1 MSTQARIR
9 KLIDELK
16 EASYAYYQLD
26 KPIMSD
32 REYNEKYDQLEML
45 EKKTGII
52 FSDSPTQKVQGF
64 VLDSLPKVEFSELML
79 SADKTKSIDRLTKF
93 VSGRPVLISFKLDG
107 LTIVLKYEDGVLKQ
121 AITRGSGTIGEDVT
135 EQIKRIS
142 NVPLTIPYS
151 GKLTLRGECVL
162 PWNAYEKIK
171 EKLVEE
177 GKPCGHPRNI
187 ASGSIRQLDLNKVIK
202 ELVFVGF
209 SVVESG
215 TSYSFVYKT
224 NSLRFLQDQGFM
236 TIFDLDYVKLT
247 KDLDAKDIKSELESV
262 IRTMNP
268 KYCEFPVDGL
278 IVEYEDLFYGKSLGA
293 TGHHTNNMIAY
304 KWSDETYSTIFRGVD
319 FNTTRTGIVSMTAVF
334 DPVEIDH
341 TTVSRAL
348 IPNLDYFYKYK
359 FGIGDK
365 IEVFKANMIIPQI
378 DRNLTQ
384 SATFPLLKY
393 CPCCGTELSIKE
405 TDNSRFLF
413 CPNTLCMAQRVQGFV
428 HMAKKDYLNIDG
440 LSEATVG
447 KLWESGFI
455 IEPADIY
462 KLDQHRAEIIKMPGF
477 GEKAFDKLWNAIQKS
492 RKTTLNRVIAAVG
505 IPNIGRTAGKAISAQ
520 FNGDVKAFTKAVS
533 DFDFTT
539 LEDFGSVMNDS
550 IHNWFTVPSN
560 LGMWNNLVAE
570 LEIEKPTEI
579 KHATSVFTGKVIVPT
594 GTLQHFTR
602 DGIKNKIESLGAK
615 CGSSVSK
622 KTDYVLAG
630 EKAGSKLTKA
640 QELGVPVLSEEE
652 FIKMIE

>member
-64 VLDSLPKVEFSELML
+64 VLDSLPKVEFSEPML
-79 SADKTKSIDRLTKF
+79 SADKTKSIDGLTKF
-93 VSGRPVLISFKLDG
+93 VSGHPVFISFKLDG

-142 NVPLTIPYS
+142 NVPLTIPYP

-162 PWNAYEKIK
+162 PWNSYEKIK

-177 GKPCGHPRNI
+177 KTGETRFC
-187 ASGSIRQLDLNKVIK
+187 
-202 ELVFVGF
+202 
-209 SVVESG
+209 VEATVENG

-224 NSLRFLQDQGFM
+224 DSLRFLQEQGFM
-236 TIFDLDYVKLT
+236 TILDLDYVKLT
-247 KDLDAKDIKSELESV
+247 KGLDADDLKSELESV

-278 IVEYEDLFYGKSLGA
+278 IVEYEDLIYGKSLGA

-304 KWSDETYSTIFRGVD
+304 KWSDETYPTVFRGID
-319 FNTTRTGIVSMTAVF
+319 YNTTRTGIVSMTAVF

-341 TTVSRAL
+341 TIVSRAL
-348 IPNLDYFYKYK
+348 IPNLDYYYKFK
-359 FGIGDK
+359 FGIDDK

-384 SATFPLLKY
+384 SATFPLLKD
-393 CPCCGTELSIKE
+393 CPCCGTELIIKE
-405 TDNSRFLF
+405 TDNSHFLF
-413 CPNTLCMAQRVQGFV
+413 CPNAMCMAQRVQGFV

-440 LSEATVG
+440 LSEATVE
-447 KLWESGFI
+447 KLWAAGFLL
-455 IEPADIY
+455 EPADIY

-477 GEKAFDKLWNAIQKS
+477 GIKAFDKLWAAIQKS
-492 RKTTLNRVIAAVG
+492 RRTTLNRVIAAVG

-520 FNGDVKAFTKAVS
+520 RNSQEQRKA
-533 DFDFTT
+533 
-539 LEDFGSVMNDS
+539 
-550 IHNWFTVPSN
+550 
-560 LGMWNNLVAE
+560 
-570 LEIEKPTEI
+570 
-579 KHATSVFTGKVIVPT
+579 
-594 GTLQHFTR
+594 LQENR
-602 DGIKNKIESLGAK
+602 RREG
-615 CGSSVSK
+615 
-622 KTDYVLAG
+622 
-630 EKAGSKLTKA
+630 
-640 QELGVPVLSEEE
+640 
-652 FIKMIE
+652 

>member
-64 VLDSLPKVEFSELML
+64 VLDSLPKVEFSEPML
-79 SADKTKSIDRLTKF
+79 SADKTKSIDGLTKF
-93 VSGRPVLISFKLDG
+93 VSGQPVLISFKLDG

-142 NVPLTIPYS
+142 NVPLTISYP

-162 PWNAYEKIK
+162 PWNSYEIIK

-187 ASGSIRQLDLNKVIK
+187 ASGSVRQLDLNKVIK
-202 ELVFVGF
+202 ELVFVAF
-209 SVVESG
+209 ATVESG

-224 NSLRFLQDQGFM
+224 DSLRFLQEQGFM
-236 TIFDLDYVKLT
+236 TILDLDYVKLT
-247 KDLDAKDIKSELESV
+247 KGLDAKDIKSELESV

-304 KWSDETYSTIFRGVD
+304 KWSDETYPTVFRGID
-319 FNTTRTGIVSMTAVF
+319 YNTTRTGIVSMTALF

-348 IPNLDYFYKYK
+348 IPNLDYFYKFK
-359 FGIGDK
+359 FGIDDK

-393 CPCCGTELSIKE
+393 CPCCGTELIIKE
-405 TDNSRFLF
+405 TDNSHFLF
-413 CPNTLCMAQRVQGFV
+413 CPNAMCMAQRVQGFV

-440 LSEATVG
+440 LSEATVE
-447 KLWESGFI
+447 KLWESGLI

-477 GEKAFDKLWNAIQKS
+477 GIKAFDKLWAAIQKS
-492 RKTTLNRVIAAVG
+492 RRTTLNRVIAAVG
-505 IPNIGRTAGKAISAQ
+505 IPNIGRTAGKTISAK
-520 FNGDVKAFTKAVS
+520 FNGDVKAFTDGVS

-550 IHNWFTVPSN
+550 IHNWFAVPSN
-560 LGMWNNLVAE
+560 LQIWNNLVSE
-570 LEIEKPTEI
+570 LEIEKAAETKP
-579 KHATSVFTGKVIVPT
+579 ATSVFTGKVIVPT

-602 DGIKNKIESLGAK
+602 DGIKEKIESLGAK

-640 QELGVPVLSEEE
+640 QELGVPILSEEE
-652 FIKMIE
+652 FLQLIV

>member
-64 VLDSLPKVEFSELML
+64 VLDSLPKVEFSEPML
-79 SADKTKSIDRLTKF
+79 SADKTKSIDGLTKF
-93 VSGRPVLISFKLDG
+93 VSGHPVFISFKLDG

-142 NVPLTIPYS
+142 NVPLTIPYP

-162 PWNAYEKIK
+162 PWNSYEKIK

-202 ELVFVGF
+202 ELVFVAF
-209 SVVESG
+209 ATVESG

-224 NSLRFLQDQGFM
+224 DSLRFLQEQGFM
-236 TIFDLDYVKLT
+236 TILDLDYVKLT
-247 KDLDAKDIKSELESV
+247 KGLDADDLKSELESV

-278 IVEYEDLFYGKSLGA
+278 IVEYEDLIYGKSLGA

-304 KWSDETYSTIFRGVD
+304 KWSDETYPTVFRGID
-319 FNTTRTGIVSMTAVF
+319 YNTTRTGIVSMTAVF

-341 TTVSRAL
+341 TIVSRAL
-348 IPNLDYFYKYK
+348 IPNLDYYYKFK
-359 FGIGDK
+359 FGIDDK

-405 TDNSRFLF
+405 TDNSHFLF
-413 CPNTLCMAQRVQGFV
+413 CPNAMCMAQRVQGFV

-440 LSEATVG
+440 LSEATVE
-447 KLWESGFI
+447 KLWAAGFLL
-455 IEPADIY
+455 EPADIY
-462 KLDQHRAEIIKMPGF
+462 KLDQHRAEIIKMSGF
-477 GEKAFDKLWNAIQKS
+477 GVKAFDKLWNAIQKS

-505 IPNIGRTAGKAISAQ
+505 IPNIGRTAGKAISAK
-520 FNGDVKAFTKAVS
+520 FNGDVKAFTDGVS

-550 IHNWFTVPSN
+550 IHNWFAVPSN
-560 LGMWNNLVAE
+560 LQIWSNLVSE
-570 LEIEKPTEI
+570 LEIEKAAETKP
-579 KHATSVFTGKVIVPT
+579 ATSVFTGKVIVPT

-602 DGIKNKIESLGAK
+602 DGIKEKIESLGAK

-630 EKAGSKLTKA
+630 EKAGSKLVKA
-640 QELGVPVLSEEE
+640 QELGVPILSEEE
-652 FIKMIE
+652 FLKLIE

>member
-1 MSTQARIR
+1 MSTQAIIR

-64 VLDSLPKVEFSELML
+64 VLDSLPKVEFSEPML
-79 SADKTKSIDRLTKF
+79 SADKTKSIDGLTKF
-93 VSGRPVLISFKLDG
+93 VSGQPVLISFKLDG

-142 NVPLTIPYS
+142 NVPLTISYP
-151 GKLTLRGECVL
+151 GKLTLRGEC
-162 PWNAYEKIK
+162 IK

-187 ASGSIRQLDLNKVIK
+187 ASGSVRQLDLNKVIK
-202 ELVFVGF
+202 ELVFVAF
-209 SVVESG
+209 ATVESG

-224 NSLRFLQDQGFM
+224 DSLRFLQEQGFM
-236 TIFDLDYVKLT
+236 TILDLDYVKLT
-247 KDLDAKDIKSELESV
+247 KGLDAKDIKSELESV

-304 KWSDETYSTIFRGVD
+304 KWSDETYPTVFRGID
-319 FNTTRTGIVSMTAVF
+319 YNTTRTGIVSMTALF

-348 IPNLDYFYKYK
+348 IPNLDYFYKFK
-359 FGIGDK
+359 FGIDDQ

-393 CPCCGTELSIKE
+393 CPCCGTELIIKE
-405 TDNSRFLF
+405 TDNSHFLF
-413 CPNTLCMAQRVQGFV
+413 CPNAMCMAQRVQGFV
-428 HMAKKDYLNIDG
+428 HMDKKDYLNIDG
-440 LSEATVG
+440 LSEATVE
-447 KLWESGFI
+447 KLWESGLI

-477 GEKAFDKLWNAIQKS
+477 GIKAFDKLWAAIQKS
-492 RKTTLNRVIAAVG
+492 RRTTLNRVIAAVG
-505 IPNIGRTAGKAISAQ
+505 IPNIGRTAGKTISAK
-520 FNGDVKAFTKAVS
+520 FNGDVKAFTDGVS

-550 IHNWFTVPSN
+550 IHNWFAVPSN
-560 LGMWNNLVAE
+560 LQIWNNLVSE
-570 LEIEKPTEI
+570 LKIEKAAETKP
-579 KHATSVFTGKVIVPT
+579 ATSVFTGKVIVPT

-602 DGIKNKIESLGAK
+602 DGIKEKIESLGAK

-640 QELGVPVLSEEE
+640 QELGVPILSEEE
-652 FIKMIE
+652 FLKLIV

>member
-1 MSTQARIR
+1 MLNQA
-9 KLIDELK
+9 
-16 EASYAYYQLD
+16 
-26 KPIMSD
+26 
-32 REYNEKYDQLEML
+32 
-45 EKKTGII
+45 
-52 FSDSPTQKVQGF
+52 V
-64 VLDSLPKVEFSELML
+64 
-79 SADKTKSIDRLTKF
+79 
-93 VSGRPVLISFKLDG
+93 
-107 LTIVLKYEDGVLKQ
+107 
-121 AITRGSGTIGEDVT
+121 TRGSGKIGEDVT

-142 NVPLTIPYS
+142 NVPLTISYP
-151 GKLTLRGECVL
+151 GKLMLRGECVL
-162 PWNAYEKIK
+162 PWNPYEKIK

-187 ASGSIRQLDLNKVIK
+187 ASGSVRQLDLNKVIK
-202 ELVFVGF
+202 ELVFVAF
-209 SVVESG
+209 ATVESG

-224 NSLRFLQDQGFM
+224 DSLRFLQEQGFM
-236 TIFDLDYVKLT
+236 TILDLDYVKLT
-247 KDLDAKDIKSELESV
+247 KGLDADDLKSELESV

-278 IVEYEDLFYGKSLGA
+278 IVEYEDLIYGKSLGA

-304 KWSDETYSTIFRGVD
+304 KWSDETYPTVFRGID
-319 FNTTRTGIVSMTAVF
+319 YNTTRTGIVSMTALF
-334 DPVEIDH
+334 DPIEIDH

-348 IPNLDYFYKYK
+348 IPNLDYFYKFK
-359 FGIGDK
+359 FGIDDK

-384 SATFPLLKY
+384 SATFPLLKD
-393 CPCCGTELSIKE
+393 CPCCGTELIIKE
-405 TDNSRFLF
+405 TDNSHFLF
-413 CPNTLCMAQRVQGFV
+413 CPNAMCMAQRVQGFV

-440 LSEATVG
+440 LSEATVE
-447 KLWESGFI
+447 KLWESGLI

-477 GEKAFDKLWNAIQKS
+477 GIKAFDKLWAAIQKS
-492 RKTTLNRVIAAVG
+492 RRTTLNRVIAAVG
-505 IPNIGRTAGKAISAQ
+505 IPNIGRTAGKTISAK
-520 FNGDVKAFTKAVS
+520 FNGDVKAFTDGVS

-550 IHNWFTVPSN
+550 IHNWFAIPSN
-560 LGMWNNLVAE
+560 LQIWNNLVSE
-570 LEIEKPTEI
+570 LEIEKAAETKP
-579 KHATSVFTGKVIVPT
+579 ATSVFTGKVIVPT

-602 DGIKNKIESLGAK
+602 DGIKEKIESLGAK

-640 QELGVPVLSEEE
+640 QELGVPILSEEE
-652 FIKMIE
+652 FLKMLE

>member
-1 MSTQARIR
+1 MSTQAIIR

-64 VLDSLPKVEFSELML
+64 VLDSLPKVEFSEPML
-79 SADKTKSIDRLTKF
+79 SADKTKSIDGLTKF
-93 VSGRPVLISFKLDG
+93 VSGQPVLISFKLDG

-142 NVPLTIPYS
+142 NVPLTISYP

-162 PWNAYEKIK
+162 PWNSYEKIK

-187 ASGSIRQLDLNKVIK
+187 ASGSVRQLDLNKVIK
-202 ELVFVGF
+202 ELVFVAF
-209 SVVESG
+209 ATVESG

-224 NSLRFLQDQGFM
+224 DSLRFLQEQGFM
-236 TIFDLDYVKLT
+236 TILDLDYVKLT
-247 KDLDAKDIKSELESV
+247 KGLDAKDIKSELESV

-304 KWSDETYSTIFRGVD
+304 KWSDETYPTVFRGID
-319 FNTTRTGIVSMTAVF
+319 YNTTRTGIVSMTALF

-348 IPNLDYFYKYK
+348 IPNLDYFYKFK
-359 FGIGDK
+359 FGIDDQ

-393 CPCCGTELSIKE
+393 CPCCGTELIIKE
-405 TDNSRFLF
+405 TDNSHFLF
-413 CPNTLCMAQRVQGFV
+413 CPNAMCMAQRVQGFV
-428 HMAKKDYLNIDG
+428 HMDKKDYLNIDG
-440 LSEATVG
+440 LSEATVE
-447 KLWESGFI
+447 KLWESGLI

-477 GEKAFDKLWNAIQKS
+477 GIKAFDKLWAAIQKS
-492 RKTTLNRVIAAVG
+492 RRTTLNRVIAAVG
-505 IPNIGRTAGKAISAQ
+505 IPNIGRTAGKTISAK
-520 FNGDVKAFTKAVS
+520 FNGDVKAFTDGVS

-550 IHNWFTVPSN
+550 IHNWFAVPSN
-560 LGMWNNLVAE
+560 LQIWNNLVSE
-570 LEIEKPTEI
+570 LKIEKAAETKP
-579 KHATSVFTGKVIVPT
+579 ATSVFTGKVIVPT

-602 DGIKNKIESLGAK
+602 DGIKEKIESLGAK

-640 QELGVPVLSEEE
+640 QELGVPILSEEE
-652 FIKMIE
+652 FLKLIV